1 MDESYE
7 AEVEGVVRR
16 ADGTIKSR
24 EWAKYCCTP
33 AGEWIKV
40 DSKVIENGNDS

>member
-1 MDESYE
+1 MTDLTYE

-24 EWAKYCCTP
+24 EWARYRGVPGGT
-33 AGEWIKV
+33 WIKV
-40 DSKVIENGNDS
+40 DEVIENGDNS